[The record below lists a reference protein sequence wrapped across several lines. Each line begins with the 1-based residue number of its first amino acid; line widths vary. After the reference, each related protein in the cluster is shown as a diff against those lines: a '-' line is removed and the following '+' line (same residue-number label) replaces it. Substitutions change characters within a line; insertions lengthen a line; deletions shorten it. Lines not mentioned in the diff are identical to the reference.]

1 MKVYQNAW
9 FRTYSF
15 LLFIF
20 SLLASSSPC
29 QAQDE
34 EDVMQYIET
43 FKKLAVAE
51 QIRSGVPAAITL
63 AQGIHES
70 AAGKSELATKGNN
83 HFGIK
88 CKTTWTGETILH
100 DDDQR
105 QECFRKYS
113 SAEQSYLDHSNFLRA
128 GSRYAFLFDLDVT
141 DYKGWASG
149 LKRAGYATNPAY
161 VRRLTDLVEKYNLQ
175 QFTYEAQGKAFQTV
189 GEKVPETDATRI
201 TQSAPPSDPVMNS
214 YKGLKGFWAKK
225 GDMLLDR
232 AIEWNIRYPRLL
244 VLNELND
251 APLPYDMFV
260 FTEKKRKIGTEEFHV
275 VKAGE
280 TLHMIAQKEAILLE
294 NLMAF
299 NNLTDA
305 QEPETGEKLA
315 LQYRSYETPKLKP
328 KFLPALSENRQ
339 TTSSPEVRTETR
351 EQVIPKTEEPIAS
364 TPVIKEVE
372 VVHTPV
378 EAKPTEAATTEVI
391 RTEESKPQQLVKQE
405 ETKPEEVVSEKIQE
419 KVDTPV
425 VEVAKTKTEIP
436 NHLKISEEPK
446 RQESLVTPR
455 NADPTAT
462 PMANPTDIIDTEK
475 ARRTEALLTGD
486 ANRTQIPDPPAP
498 VPENTTPEV
507 VTINPEKSVPVVIE
521 TTPEPVAPKRTY
533 DEPGVSDSVKK
544 LKEKFD
550 AVVYRPLPPR
560 KKVSATP
567 VNTPSVTPKPANTAT
582 TPKTNT
588 LPKANEKDT
597 KPQDKTSGKNAD
609 VKVTKTGI
617 VRQPKKEEAAK
628 DKAGNQKNAVNKDGK
643 SGKNTKTDKN
653 KNAKESPAKKSADK
667 KSSDKKTNGKG
678 GKEKDAK
685 NTKDK
690 DIKNKKTKSKK

>member
-1 MKVYQNAW
+1 MIVMKVFQCGW
-9 FRTYSF
+9 VRTFSI
-15 LLFIF
+15 LLLVF
-20 SLLASSSPC
+20 SLFAMGSPC

-161 VRRLTDLVEKYNLQ
+161 VRRLTELVEKYNLQ

-189 GEKVPETDATRI
+189 GEKVPETDATRM
-201 TQSAPPSDPVMNS
+201 TQSAPPADPVMNS

-260 FTEKKRKIGTEEFHV
+260 FTEKKRKTGTEEFHV

-280 TLHMIAQKEAILLE
+280 TMHMIAQKEAILLE

-299 NNLTDA
+299 NNLSDG

-328 KFLPALSENRQ
+328 KFLPALTENRQ
-339 TTSSPEVRTETR
+339 ATSTPEIQSEVRETVT
-351 EQVIPKTEEPIAS
+351 QKSEEPVVSAQV
-364 TPVIKEVE
+364 PKEVE
-372 VVHTPV
+372 AANSPV
-378 EAKPTEAATTEVI
+378 
-391 RTEESKPQQLVKQE
+391 
-405 ETKPEEVVSEKIQE
+405 ETKPVETASNETARVEENKPPEPAKQEAPQVTEPVTETIPE
-419 KVDTPV
+419 KVEPKAA
-425 VEVAKTKTEIP
+425 EVPQSKTEIP

-446 RQESLVTPR
+446 KQENVELAKPIQVS
-455 NADPTAT
+455 T
-462 PMANPTDIIDTEK
+462 PMANASDIIDTEK
-475 ARRTEALLTGD
+475 ARRAEALLTGD
-486 ANRTQIPDPPAP
+486 PNRTQIPDPPASS
-498 VPENTTPEV
+498 PENTTPEV
-507 VTINPEKSVPVVIE
+507 VTTTPEKSIPGVVE

-560 KKVSATP
+560 KKVSASP
-567 VNTPSVTPKPANTAT
+567 VNTSSVTPKPATTTTPPKTIT
-582 TPKTNT
+582 TPK
-588 LPKANEKDT
+588 ANDKDT
-597 KPQDKTSGKNAD
+597 KTQDKTSGKNAD

-617 VRQPKKEEAAK
+617 VRQPKKEEPKDKASNQKNTIKKDTKAGAKTVSDKSKKGAKENASKKTADKKPIGKGAK
-628 DKAGNQKNAVNKDGK
+628 DKEVKKQND
-643 SGKNTKTDKN
+643 KT
-653 KNAKESPAKKSADK
+653 
-667 KSSDKKTNGKG
+667 
-678 GKEKDAK
+678 
-685 NTKDK
+685 
-690 DIKNKKTKSKK
+690 KKTKSKK